1 MNKLRLSLDALEINS
16 FETIR
21 KREPEQGTVKGYQ
34 TETANS
40 GNSCYDPTCRW
51 YLCPSQRWC

>member
-21 KREPEQGTVKGYQ
+21 KPEPAEGTVKGYQ

-40 GNSCYDPTCRW
+40 GGSCYDPTCAW